1 MLRSRIRILP
11 LKNSGQ
17 NNRQAGVLPCPNK
30 RLAPANR
37 ARPEL
42 QSYRLPAC
50 TLNRLARREAAGKV
64 TGLYRIFHRR
74 TTLPAIRCRAGTML
88 NVVLLLPATSS
99 NLHKRRDTPAR
110 EPSFA
115 LPPLRTNVRWPRPGS
130 SGISTRHILLS
141 LPRTCRRNGTMV
153 KQVCVSAIGKQKPLA
168 ADSAIL
174 RQCQARLMWLSRMPP
189 GKTPG

>member
-17 NNRQAGVLPCPNK
+17 NNRQPGVLPCPNK
-30 RLAPANR
+30 RPAPVNR
-37 ARPEL
+37 SHPEL
-42 QSYRLPAC
+42 QSCSLLASI
-50 TLNRLARREAAGKV
+50 LNRLARREAAGKV
-64 TGLYRIFHRR
+64 TGPYRIFRR
-74 TTLPAIRCRAGTML
+74 QTLLPAIRCRAETML
-88 NVVLLLPATSS
+88 NVVLLIPATSS
-99 NLHKRRDTPAR
+99 NLHRRRDSPAR
-110 EPSFA
+110 EPNFA
-115 LPPLRTNVRWPRPGS
+115 LLPLHTNERWSRPGS

-141 LPRTCRRNGTMV
+141 LPRTCRRNGTMT

-174 RQCQARLMWLSRMPP
+174 RQSQARLTSLSRMLP